1 MQQIYNFDILLTS
14 TIDVLKQNVYLYIMV
29 ALVILAVLA
38 IIAVVIAL
46 YFVSTYNAL
55 VRLKNK
61 LQEAQAGI
69 DVHLKERYDLIPNLV
84 ETVKGYAKHESGTL
98 EAVIKAR
105 NSAVVSGSFEEKEKA
120 DRAVTSSLRQLFA
133 LGESYPDLKA
143 NANFMNLQQQLSAV
157 EHELLNQR
165 KYYNA
170 IARELNT
177 KIELFPSSIIANM
190 SGYTK
195 YPYAEVEEEAKQRVE
210 VKF

>member
-1 MQQIYNFDILLTS
+1 MKYSIYPFYMI
-14 TIDVLKQNVYLYIMV
+14 

-38 IIAVVIAL
+38 LIAVVIAL

-61 LQEAQAGI
+61 LFEASAGI

-105 NSAVVSGSFEEKEKA
+105 NSAIVSTSFSEKEKA
-120 DRAVTSSLRQLFA
+120 DQQVSGALGKLFA
-133 LGESYPDLKA
+133 LSEAYPELKA
-143 NANFMNLQQQLSAV
+143 DTSFVNLQNKLTAV

-170 IARELNT
+170 IAREINT
-177 KIELFPSSIIANM
+177 KIELFPSSIVANM

-195 YPYAEVEEEAKQRVE
+195 YPYAEVEEEAKKRVE

>member
-1 MQQIYNFDILLTS
+1 MII
-14 TIDVLKQNVYLYIMV
+14 
-29 ALVILAVLA
+29 LVILAILA
-38 IIAVVIAL
+38 FFAVVIAL

-61 LQEAQAGI
+61 LFEASAGI

-84 ETVKGYAKHESGTL
+84 ETVKGYAKHESETL
-98 EAVIKAR
+98 DAVIRAR
-105 NSAVVSGSFEEKEKA
+105 NSAIVSTSFDEKDLA
-120 DRAVTSSLRQLFA
+120 DRNVSSALGKLFA
-133 LGESYPDLKA
+133 LREAYPELKA
-143 NANFMNLQQQLSAV
+143 DKGFVNLQDKLSAI

-170 IARELNT
+170 IAREINT
-177 KIELFPSSIIANM
+177 KIELFPSSIVANM

-195 YPYAEVEEEAKQRVE
+195 YPYAKVEEEEKQNVS

>member
-1 MQQIYNFDILLTS
+1 MIYSYTMI
-14 TIDVLKQNVYLYIMV
+14 I
-29 ALVILAVLA
+29 LVILAILA
-38 IIAVVIAL
+38 FFAVVIAL

-61 LQEAQAGI
+61 LFETSAGI

-84 ETVKGYAKHESGTL
+84 ETVKGYAKHESETL
-98 EAVIKAR
+98 DAVIRAR
-105 NSAVVSGSFEEKEKA
+105 NSAIVSTSFDEKDLA
-120 DRAVTSSLRQLFA
+120 DRNVSSALGKLFA
-133 LGESYPDLKA
+133 LREAYPELKA
-143 NANFMNLQQQLSAV
+143 DKGFVNLQDKLSAI

-170 IARELNT
+170 IAREINT
-177 KIELFPSSIIANM
+177 KIELFPSSIVANM

-195 YPYAEVEEEAKQRVE
+195 YPYAKVEEEEKQNVS

>member
-1 MQQIYNFDILLTS
+1 M
-14 TIDVLKQNVYLYIMV
+14 
-29 ALVILAVLA
+29 VILAVLA
-38 IIAVVIAL
+38 LIAVVIAL

-61 LQEAQAGI
+61 LFEASAGI

-105 NSAVVSGSFEEKEKA
+105 NSAIVSTSFSEKEKA
-120 DRAVTSSLRQLFA
+120 DQQVSGALGKLFA
-133 LGESYPDLKA
+133 LSEAYPELKA
-143 NANFMNLQQQLSAV
+143 DTSFVNLQNKLTAV

-170 IARELNT
+170 IAREINT
-177 KIELFPSSIIANM
+177 KIELFPSSIVANM

-195 YPYAEVEEEAKQRVE
+195 YPYAEVEEEAKKRVE